1 MWIYYWQPKVR
12 IMRHRNGRSASAGR
26 RALLIA
32 SALLALFAMIGTS
45 AASAAPKGEYINFAD
60 CPTKNPELSGCI
72 YGKTSSGE
80 FTIGKQQVPIV
91 KPQVIQG
98 GFIENEETG
107 ALQFVAA
114 ADGNTLPKTPQKVP
128 GGLAG
133 LVRCNEISN
142 IIERIACEV
151 VFENGATGVNA
162 TIELAGPASSIVL
175 NEINLFG
182 ETGTAIGLPVKV
194 HLENPFLGSECYIG
208 SNSSPVHVELTTG
221 TTAPPL
227 PNKPIKGKLGTISTR
242 DGGRI
247 LVIGNNTLV
256 DNSFAA
262 PGVSGCGGI
271 FSFLLNPIINSKI
284 GLPASAGH
292 NTAILNGTL
301 EQTSAE
307 AAREHE

>member
-1 MWIYYWQPKVR
+1 
-12 IMRHRNGRSASAGR
+12 MRQNKQRLMRASGKLLPATG
-26 RALLIA
+26 ALI
-32 SALLALFAMIGTS
+32 ALLAIVWAS
-45 AASAAPKGEYINFAD
+45 AAMAAPKGEYVNFAD

-72 YGKTSSGE
+72 FGKTLSGE
-80 FTIGKQQVPIV
+80 FTLGTENVPIV
-91 KPQVIQG
+91 SPQVIQG

-107 ALQFVAA
+107 ELHFVAA

-142 IIERIACEV
+142 IIERIACELA
-151 VFENGATGVNA
+151 FENGLTGVNA
-162 TIELAGPASSIVL
+162 TIELAAPASSIGL

-182 ETGTAIGLPVKV
+182 ESGTAIGLPVKI
-194 HLENPFLGSECYIG
+194 HLENAFLGSECYIG
-208 SNSSPVHVELTTG
+208 SNSSPIQVELTTG

-242 DGGRI
+242 SEARI
-247 LVIGNNTLV
+247 LVISENTLV
-256 DNSFAA
+256 GNSFSA
-262 PGVSGCGGI
+262 PGATGCGGI
-271 FSFLLNPIINSKI
+271 FAFLIDPIINGKI
-284 GLPASAGH
+284 GLPAAAGN

-301 EQTSAE
+301 EQTGIE

>member
-1 MWIYYWQPKVR
+1 MYYWQLKVGF
-12 IMRHRNGRSASAGR
+12 MRDRHGRSTGAAR
-26 RALLIA
+26 RALLAA

-45 AASAAPKGEYINFAD
+45 AATAAPKGEYINFAD
-60 CPTKNPELSGCI
+60 CPTKNAALAGCI

-98 GFIENEETG
+98 GFTENEATG
-107 ALQFVAA
+107 EQHFVAA

-128 GGLAG
+128 GGLVG
-133 LVRCNEISN
+133 LIRCNEISN
-142 IIERIACEV
+142 FIERVACEV
-151 VFENGATGVNA
+151 TFENGLTGVNA
-162 TIELAGPASSIVL
+162 TIELAAPASSIVL
-175 NEINLFG
+175 NEENLFAESG
-182 ETGTAIGLPVKV
+182 IAIGLPVKV
-194 HLENPFLGSECYIG
+194 HLENPLLGSECYIG

-227 PNKPIKGKLGTISTR
+227 PNKPIKGKLGEITVR
-242 DGGRI
+242 GEGRI

-256 DNSFAA
+256 NNSFSA
-262 PGVSGCGGI
+262 PGATGCGGI
-271 FSFLLNPIINSKI
+271 FSFLLDPIINSKI
-284 GLPASAGH
+284 GLPSAAGH